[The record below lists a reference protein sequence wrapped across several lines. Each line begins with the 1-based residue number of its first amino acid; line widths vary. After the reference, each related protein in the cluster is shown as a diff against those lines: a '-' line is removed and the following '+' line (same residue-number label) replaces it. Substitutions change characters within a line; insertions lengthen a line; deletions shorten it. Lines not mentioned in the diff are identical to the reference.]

1 MKETIKLGLI
11 LLIITVVSAGILAGS
26 NELTKDKIAQIEM
39 EGSLGAI
46 TEIFDSADKF
56 EAIDEAKFEEIVA
69 ANEFVEEILE
79 VYNGDEVTG
88 YSIKTNTSGFD
99 GKIVMVTGFSSD
111 GEVVGMRLLEH
122 TETPGLGAKAEEPE
136 YTDQYIGKSAS
147 EEITIEIITGATI
160 TSKAV
165 ESGANDAREIFNTY
179 FGN

>member
-11 LLIITVVSAGILAGS
+11 LLIITVVSGGILAGS

-46 TEIFDSADKF
+46 TEIFSEADKF

-79 VYNGDEVTG
+79 VYNGDQVTG
-88 YSIKTNTSGFD
+88 YSIKTITTGYD
-99 GKIVMVTGFSSD
+99 GNIVMVTGFSSN
-111 GEVVGMRLLEH
+111 GEVLGMRLLEH
-122 TETPGLGAKAEEPE
+122 TETPGLGAKAEEPA

-147 EEITIEIITGATI
+147 EEITVEAITGATI
-160 TSKAV
+160 TSKGV
-165 ESGANDAREIFNTY
+165 QSGANDAREIFNTY